1 MVGVCFHHQGLLR
14 CLVGLLPWDQLASLR
29 LALKALDG
37 VAGLLHQ
44 GLLHVLYQ
52 LHNYKVFES
61 FMQSIQLTNI
71 KCFYLHSN
79 VQVLCHLINHC
90 TIAAVLLLCLVTLQ
104 LCQHG

>member
-1 MVGVCFHHQGLLR
+1 MVGVCFHHQRRLR

-52 LHNYKVFES
+52 LHNYKVFEC
-61 FMQSIQLTNI
+61 FMQSIQ
-71 KCFYLHSN
+71 
-79 VQVLCHLINHC
+79 
-90 TIAAVLLLCLVTLQ
+90 
-104 LCQHG
+104 